1 MLAAMSAAPT
11 VPAPDAPPLHG
22 KQQLNDLLW
31 EVSTYVELMGE
42 AALADTPLTLPSS
55 GMLLGV
61 AAEPGITIAEIARR
75 IPKSQQAIS
84 QVVARLEKLGYL
96 ERRLGSGRGVPLYV
110 TEAGRVMAE
119 RGLAGEEQLQER
131 LRELLGAER
140 YAELSRLLGDAR
152 RILREAR

>member
-1 MLAAMSAAPT
+1 MLAAMSAPT
-11 VPAPDAPPLHG
+11 VPSPDAPPLHG

-55 GMLLGV
+55 GMLLAV
-61 AAEPGITIAEIARR
+61 AAEPGITIAEISRR

-84 QVVARLEKLGYL
+84 QIVARLEKLGYL
-96 ERRLGSGRGVPLYV
+96 ERRLGTGRGVGLHV
-110 TEAGRVMAE
+110 TESGRAMAQ

-131 LRELLGAER
+131 LRELLGAKR
-140 YAELSRLLGDAR
+140 YGELSRLLGDAR